1 MFVCFS
7 IFFSSTIVR
16 KLDREISWSSRYQI
30 YVITGYRRAIS
41 FINKSKMFFRKEAS
55 SVNNSVELMCLS
67 SQGVWAQRTHLGE
80 VEKGQHVSAS
90 HHPGAVDYATM
101 LWLARAPYQMTT
113 NSHILE
119 VRAMPTEFHINWTLN
134 PSWFQFYCK
143 TTSLWVTTAPLP
155 DKRKYFQKLS
165 NVFKFQEH
173 TQTNLYA
180 KVSALNILFPENVGK
195 RLLRGYSSSIFNQ
208 AGISYIHIKW
218 I

>member
-41 FINKSKMFFRKEAS
+41 FINKSKIFFRKEAS
-55 SVNNSVELMCLS
+55 SVNNSIELMCLS

-101 LWLARAPYQMTT
+101 LWLARAPYQMT

-143 TTSLWVTTAPLP
+143 TTSLWVTTAPP
-155 DKRKYFQKLS
+155 SRQKK
-165 NVFKFQEH
+165 VFSKIKQCLQISR
-173 TQTNLYA
+173 TYA
-180 KVSALNILFPENVGK
+180 NQFVCKNQRIEYPFFLKMLENDCFAVILVP
-195 RLLRGYSSSIFNQ
+195 SSTRPV
-208 AGISYIHIKW
+208 
-218 I
+218 